1 MKMHLKSMLLL
12 MGVSFIIFTG
22 FKNADVRGA
31 QDLKANINHSPVTF
45 TCIYTDGALP
55 TVTGTFTTSGEIET
69 SGTTTMTVN
78 KFANVF
84 HCSQTLVAPG
94 GTITVLSNCQSS
106 TMTGSWRIINGT
118 GDYANLQGNGR
129 LKMTFPA
136 GVIVIETFS
145 GKIF

>member
-12 MGVSFIIFTG
+12 MGVLFIIFTG

-31 QDLKANINHSPVTF
+31 QDSKANANHSAVTF

-55 TVTGTFTTSGEIET
+55 TVTGTFTTSGAIEA
-69 SGTTTMTVN
+69 SGTTTMTVHP
-78 KFANVF
+78 FANVF
-84 HCSQTLVAPG
+84 HCSQTLVGPE
-94 GTITVLSNCQSS
+94 GTITILSDCQKS
-106 TMTGSWRIINGT
+106 TMNGSWRIVSGT
-118 GDYANLQGNGR
+118 GAYANLQGNGR
-129 LKMTFPA
+129 LVMTFPA